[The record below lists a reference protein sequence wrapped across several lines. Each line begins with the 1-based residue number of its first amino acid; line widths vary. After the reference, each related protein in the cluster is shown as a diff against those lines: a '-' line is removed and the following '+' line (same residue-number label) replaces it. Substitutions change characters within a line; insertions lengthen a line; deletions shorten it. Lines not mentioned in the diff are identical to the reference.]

1 VDKVAVAFTLAQ
13 PVQDILCPA
22 HGSIHI
28 GVCFIA
34 YGSDLPASS
43 NKSAHQR
50 QAVYNL
56 GIVFNVDRGGQY
68 RDQVAEISQAA
79 DFLQLALPGQLLSH
93 ADLVYDLVSVIERQA
108 GTVKPLVLLTVEG
121 LGLEEDAYLDNGLRV
136 NKKGADY
143 RLFRLN
149 VVRR

>member
-1 VDKVAVAFTLAQ
+1 
-13 PVQDILCPA
+13 
-22 HGSIHI
+22 
-28 GVCFIA
+28 
-34 YGSDLPASS
+34 
-43 NKSAHQR
+43 
-50 QAVYNL
+50 
-56 GIVFNVDRGGQY
+56 VFNVDRGGQY

>member
-1 VDKVAVAFTLAQ
+1 
-13 PVQDILCPA
+13 
-22 HGSIHI
+22 
-28 GVCFIA
+28 
-34 YGSDLPASS
+34 
-43 NKSAHQR
+43 
-50 QAVYNL
+50 VYNL

-108 GTVKPLVLLTVEG
+108 GTVKPLVLLMVEG

>member
-1 VDKVAVAFTLAQ
+1 
-13 PVQDILCPA
+13 
-22 HGSIHI
+22 
-28 GVCFIA
+28 
-34 YGSDLPASS
+34 
-43 NKSAHQR
+43 
-50 QAVYNL
+50 VYNL